1 MRTHGFAIYSNNYS
15 PVVESKYFRMT
26 QTNSGPSQATIP
38 QVLNALIMLGAGTLA
53 LALLWVA
60 SHTNSWVWLMVAAVS
75 FSYVNNTLFSLLH
88 EATHGILHPD
98 RQINTWMGRV
108 AAAFFP
114 TGFSLQRSFHLTH
127 HRNNRTELEQ
137 FDYLRPG
144 DNKLLKLAQWYSIL
158 TGLYWVFPPV
168 GCMIYFFFPSI
179 FRLHL
184 LRSQESTVAQQ
195 TSADAYLGSLD
206 DVSGVTIRL
215 EILLTALIQITLFLA
230 LDLTVV
236 GWICCYAAFGVNWSS
251 LQYADH
257 AWSPL
262 DVRNG
267 AWNLRVNPLVRML
280 FLNYHHHLAH
290 HQHPTVPWI
299 HLPKLVDP
307 SMPQP
312 SFLGVWLS
320 MWRGPKPFPEPMVPE

>member
-1 MRTHGFAIYSNNYS
+1 MFFRIVSDHYSSPTEPKRFRRIATSGNRRRDAI
-15 PVVESKYFRMT
+15 PT
-26 QTNSGPSQATIP
+26 L
-38 QVLNALIMLGAGTLA
+38 LNASILVGASALA
-53 LALLWVA
+53 LALLSMA
-60 SHTNSWVWLMVAAVS
+60 SHTNSWLWLIVAAVG

-88 EATHGILHPD
+88 EATHGLLHPVPGV
-98 RQINTWMGRV
+98 NAWMGRF

-114 TGFSLQRSFHLTH
+114 TAFSLQRSFHLTH
-127 HRNNRTELEQ
+127 HRNNRTESEQ
-137 FDYLRPG
+137 FDYLRPA
-144 DNKLLKLAQWYSIL
+144 DNRLLKLAQWYSIL
-158 TGLYWVFPPV
+158 TGLYWVFSPV
-168 GCMIYFFFPSI
+168 GCIVYFFLPRVFTL
-179 FRLHL
+179 RV
-184 LRSQESTVAQQ
+184 LRSPESTIAQQ
-195 TSADAYLGSLD
+195 TSANAYLGSID
-206 DVSGVTIRL
+206 EASGAVIRM
-215 EILLTALIQITLFLA
+215 EILLTAVVQSAFCLA
-230 LDLTVV
+230 LDLTLV
-236 GWICCYAAFGVNWSS
+236 GWICCYGAFAVNWSS

-307 SMPQP
+307 AASQP

-320 MWRGPKPFPEPMVPE
+320 MWRGPRPFPDRTGPQ